1 MDLQNGKLSI
11 TARELVKDYGKRR
24 VVNGVNLSLAAGE
37 IVGLLGP
44 NGAGKTTS
52 FYMIMGLVP
61 ATAGN
66 VFLGNVDITNLPMYR
81 RSRMGIG
88 YLPQEASV
96 FRKLTVEENV
106 MAVVETL
113 DMPKKERK
121 DYVLKML
128 DDLDLKR
135 LSSQKAYTLSGG
147 ERRRLEITRALAVRP
162 KFLLMDEP
170 FSGVDPISVAEVQN
184 IVLGLKAKGIG
195 VLITDHNVRETLSI
209 VDRAYLIHQ
218 GKVLSQGAS
227 EFLVND
233 EMSRKFYLGESFKM

>member
-37 IVGLLGP
+37 IVGL
-44 NGAGKTTS
+44 
-52 FYMIMGLVP
+52 
-61 ATAGN
+61 
-66 VFLGNVDITNLPMYR
+66 LGNVDITNLPMYR

-147 ERRRLEITRALAVRP
+147 ERRRLEITSARN
-162 KFLLMDEP
+162 F
-170 FSGVDPISVAEVQN
+170 F
-184 IVLGLKAKGIG
+184 
-195 VLITDHNVRETLSI
+195 
-209 VDRAYLIHQ
+209 
-218 GKVLSQGAS
+218 
-227 EFLVND
+227 
-233 EMSRKFYLGESFKM
+233 